1 MVDTTPRILADL
13 KHAISSTIIVHNTH
27 NFYSQKEKLMARKA
41 QPSAKAG
48 RVAIQDLMKLVNKK
62 AGRNVAH
69 DLTGDNPTAVK
80 EWIPTGSRWLDSI
93 VCKGQM
99 GGIPVGKVTEIA
111 GLEST
116 GKSYMAAQVAA
127 NAQKQGKLVVYF
139 DSESAI
145 DPSFLERTG
154 CDLARL
160 MYVQASS
167 VEFVLETIEELL
179 GATEDQLVFIWDSLA
194 FTPSV
199 SDVEGD
205 FNPQSSMAVKARI
218 LAKGM
223 SKLVIP
229 IADRQATLIVL
240 NQLKTNIPQGP
251 NARIVAMTTPYT
263 TPGGKAMHYSYSL
276 RIWLTGRKAKSSFIE
291 DEKGFRIGSEV
302 KCKLEKSR
310 FGTQGRSCAF
320 RILWGT
326 EEIGIRDEESWFDAI
341 KGSECLTSAGAWYT
355 LTMPE
360 GYTKKFQPSKWSQ
373 LITSDVEFKEH
384 VIRLMDEEIV
394 QKFDRREG
402 NADAFYSEPEDLTVP
417 LKD

>member
-1 MVDTTPRILADL
+1 MV
-13 KHAISSTIIVHNTH
+13 
-27 NFYSQKEKLMARKA
+27 RKA
-41 QPSAKAG
+41 KTKPGKVSM
-48 RVAIQDLMKLVNKK
+48 QDLMSLVNKK
-62 AGRNVAH
+62 AGVKVAH
-69 DLTGDNPTAVK
+69 DLTGENPTEVK

-93 VCKGQM
+93 ISKGKVS
-99 GGIPVGKVTEIA
+99 GIPVGKVTEIA

-116 GKSYMAAQVAA
+116 GKSYMAVQIAA
-127 NAQKQGKLVVYF
+127 NAQKMGMMVVYF

-145 DPSFLERTG
+145 DPSFIERAG
-154 CDLARL
+154 CDLERL

-179 GATEDQLVFIWDSLA
+179 GATDEQMLFIWDSLA

-229 IADRQATLIVL
+229 IADKRATFLVL

-251 NARIVAMTTPYT
+251 NARIIAMTTPYI
-263 TPGGKAMHYSYSL
+263 TPGGKAMHYAYSL
-276 RIWLTGRKAKSSFIE
+276 RIWLTGRKAKASFIE

-302 KCKLEKSR
+302 KVRLEKSR

-320 RILWGT
+320 RIMWGT
-326 EEIGIRDEESWFDAI
+326 DDVGIRDEESWFDAI
-341 KGSECLTSAGAWYT
+341 KGSSCLTSAGAWYT
-355 LTMPE
+355 LTAPD
-360 GYTKKFQPSKWSQ
+360 GYTKKFQPSKWNN
-373 LITSDVEFKEH
+373 LISTDNDFKEH

-394 QKFDRREG
+394 QKFDRRDG
-402 NADAFYSEPEDLTVP
+402 DAQDFYADPEDLTVP
-417 LKD
+417 LKN